1 VPKIL
6 KQNPDK
12 SIILMDGYDLRT
24 VLCGYVNLQE
34 FLFAKIA
41 KLNLQNEPFFS
52 IADYLKE
59 REG

>member
-1 VPKIL
+1 
-6 KQNPDK
+6 
-12 SIILMDGYDLRT
+12 MDGYDLRT